1 MRLVRE
7 TNLNRLDDALGD
19 AIEGAVC
26 AHHRRRLARR
36 GHGRALDPP
45 QGGTADAGGWA
56 DTGSFA
62 PTGDTRVEL
71 LVDGADALPRMARE
85 IAAAKRH
92 VHVAGWFFSPD
103 FRMGGGGPTLRSL
116 LADTAERVHVRVLAW
131 AGAPLPLFHPDRRE
145 VRRMRDELIGGTRI
159 SMALDANERPM
170 HCHHEKLVIV
180 DDDVAF
186 VGGIDLTSLGGQRL
200 DYSDHPQRDEL
211 GWHDACFR
219 LEGPLVA
226 DVAAHF
232 LLRWGELADD
242 TPPDPRRA
250 APVDGGVQ
258 AQLVRTVPENLY
270 RGLPRG
276 EFSIAESYVRAL
288 RSAERLVYLE
298 SQFLWSPELVSIL
311 DRKLR
316 DPPCDDFRVV
326 ALLPAHPN
334 NGTDDTRGQLGV
346 LVDAAKQGGDESRF
360 LACTLY
366 QPGPGGKP
374 VYVHAKVGIVDDRWL
389 TVGSANLNEHS
400 LFNDTEVNVVVCDEQ
415 LARDARLRL
424 WSEHLEL
431 PVEEIEGDSARVI
444 DELWRPLARRNA
456 EHRRL
461 HGFTPHRLVML
472 PHVSRRTQVLWGPLN
487 GLLVD
492 G

>member
-1 MRLVRE
+1 VRAP
-7 TNLNRLDDALGD
+7 LNRLDAALGD
-19 AIEGAVC
+19 AVERAVR
-26 AHHRRRLARR
+26 AHHRRRLARL

-45 QGGTADAGGWA
+45 EGIGWA
-56 DTGSFA
+56 AAGSFA
-62 PTGDTRVEL
+62 PREGTQVEL
-71 LVDGADALPRMARE
+71 FVDGADALPRMAEE
-85 IAAAKRH
+85 ISAAKRH

-103 FRMGGGGPTLRSL
+103 FQMGAGGPTLRTL
-116 LADTAERVHVRVLAW
+116 LADAAERVDVRVLAW

-145 VRRMRDELIGGTRI
+145 VRRTRDVLTGGTRI
-159 SMALDANERPM
+159 SMALDAKERPL

-180 DDDVAF
+180 DDEVAF
-186 VGGIDLTSLGGQRL
+186 VGGIDLTSFEGQRL
-200 DYSDHPQRDEL
+200 DHSEHPPRDEP

-219 LEGPLVA
+219 LEGPIVA

-232 LLRWGELADD
+232 LLRWRELADD
-242 TPPDPRRA
+242 APPDPRRA
-250 APVDGGVQ
+250 APIDGGLQ
-258 AQLVRTVPENLY
+258 AQLVRTVPERIY
-270 RGLPRG
+270 HGLPAG

-288 RSAERLVYLE
+288 RFAERFVYLE
-298 SQFLWSPELVSIL
+298 SQFLWSTELVSIL
-311 DRKLR
+311 VRKLR
-316 DPPCDDFRVV
+316 EPPRDDFRVV

-346 LVDAAKQGGDESRF
+346 LVDAAKEGGDGSRF

-366 QPGPGGKP
+366 QAGPGGKP

-415 LARDARLRL
+415 LARAARLRL
-424 WSEHLEL
+424 WSEHLER
-431 PVEEIEGDSARVI
+431 PVEELDGDPARVI
-444 DELWRPLARRNA
+444 DEVWRPLAEQNA

-461 HGFTPHRLVML
+461 HGFTPHRLVKL
-472 PHVSRRTQVLWGPLN
+472 PHVSRRIEALRGPLN